1 MPEGIILKGVG
12 SFYDVLIDKSSM
24 TEDKSVENSSSK
36 ENISSDKQDCYS
48 CKVRGIHR
56 KQGEMTPLPGDRVT
70 FDILDEQ
77 KKLGHIDKIL
87 ERTNAFIRPAVAN
100 IDQLAI
106 VLAVSNPQPDMMLV
120 DKLLITC
127 LSKDIR
133 PLIIINKTDLDVG
146 DQVDSLIKVYENTGF
161 SVLPLSKFS
170 IEAYDLLHKELTGFI
185 TAFAGQSGVGKSTI
199 LNTVLNNWLM
209 ETGDISDRIQRGKH
223 TTRHV
228 QLFRLD
234 KGGFILDTPGFSAFS
249 VTDVSHDDLQNYY
262 PEFIDADSCRFKGCS
277 HTSEPDCAIR
287 SMVSE
292 GKIDE
297 GRYMRYIELYKELK
311 EAYDNRYRR

>member
-1 MPEGIILKGVG
+1 MPVGIILKGVG
-12 SFYDVLIDKSSM
+12 GFYDVLADEDGLS
-24 TEDKSVENSSSK
+24 EDKLLK
-36 ENISSDKQDCYS
+36 CYS

-70 FDILDEQ
+70 FDVLDE
-77 KKLGHIDKIL
+77 KRKVGHIDQIL
-87 ERTNAFIRPAVAN
+87 ERTNTFTRPAVAN

-106 VLAVSNPQPDMMLV
+106 VLAVNNPQPDLMLV

-127 LSKDIR
+127 QAKDIR
-133 PLIIINKTDLDVG
+133 PLIIINKADLDTG
-146 DQVDSLIKVYENTGF
+146 NQVDNLIKVYQKTGF
-161 SVLPLSKFS
+161 SILLLSKFNG
-170 IEAYDLLHKELTGFI
+170 EAYDMLHKELVGFT

-249 VTDVSHDDLQNYY
+249 ITEVNHDVLTGYY
-262 PEFIDADSCRFKGCS
+262 PEFIDVTDSCRFKGCS
-277 HTSEPDCAIR
+277 HTGEPDCAVR
-287 SMVSE
+287 SLYDE
-292 GKIDE
+292 GKVDE
-297 GRYMRYIELYKELK
+297 GRYNRYIELYKELK
-311 EAYDNRYRR
+311 DVYDNRYRR